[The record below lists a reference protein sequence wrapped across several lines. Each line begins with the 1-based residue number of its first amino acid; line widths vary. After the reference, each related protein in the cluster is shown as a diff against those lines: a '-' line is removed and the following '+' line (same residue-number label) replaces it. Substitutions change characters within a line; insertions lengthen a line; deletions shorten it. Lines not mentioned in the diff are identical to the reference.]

1 MIGGAESAPGFT
13 PPLIPPLKGGRPVEA
28 LMMAMEMV

>member
-1 MIGGAESAPGFT
+1 MNGGAESAPGFT

-28 LMMAMEMV
+28 FMTAMEMV